1 MELKGVSTDIEN
13 SLKEITRKTGGEL
26 IVSNKINT
34 ALNKIVE
41 KEDIL
46 YMLTYSPEDPGK
58 RGKIK
63 VMVKN
68 KDYKIYYDD
77 NFRADYLREY
87 LEKKKVKTSSIK
99 IKKLKFQDKTLSMII
114 SDFFMEKEEGDFR
127 GKISINIQIKT
138 AGGEILL
145 EENKIFSAKEDTVS
159 ISLSFNWLK
168 QGEYNIIVNVKD
180 QLSEK
185 AAIDFLKAGVN

>member
-1 MELKGVSTDIEN
+1 
-13 SLKEITRKTGGEL
+13 
-26 IVSNKINT
+26 
-34 ALNKIVE
+34 
-41 KEDIL
+41 
-46 YMLTYSPEDPGK
+46 
-58 RGKIK
+58 
-63 VMVKN
+63 
-68 KDYKIYYDD
+68 
-77 NFRADYLREY
+77 
-87 LEKKKVKTSSIK
+87 
-99 IKKLKFQDKTLSMII
+99 MII
-114 SDFFMEKEEGDFR
+114 SDFFMEKEEGNFR